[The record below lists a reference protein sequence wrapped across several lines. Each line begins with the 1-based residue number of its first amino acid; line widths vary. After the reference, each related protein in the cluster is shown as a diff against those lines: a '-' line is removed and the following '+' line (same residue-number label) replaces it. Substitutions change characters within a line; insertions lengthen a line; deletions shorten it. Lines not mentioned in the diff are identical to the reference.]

1 MWMNW
6 HKTIPITKIK
16 QDKGKKISE
25 SLVFSMLNY
34 QFTILVFFENRSNEY
49 KRNKLHAE
57 KFLNQGLRKL
67 EHTM

>member
-1 MWMNW
+1 M
-6 HKTIPITKIK
+6 
-16 QDKGKKISE
+16 
-25 SLVFSMLNY
+25 FSMLNY